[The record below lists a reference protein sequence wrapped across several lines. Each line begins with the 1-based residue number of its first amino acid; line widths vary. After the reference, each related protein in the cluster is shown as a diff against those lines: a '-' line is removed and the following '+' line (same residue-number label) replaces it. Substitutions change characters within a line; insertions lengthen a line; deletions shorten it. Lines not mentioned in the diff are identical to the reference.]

1 MLPQRLLVP
10 LFQRPYVWNEE
21 LQWEPLWRD
30 VERVSNRLL
39 YTPADAI
46 PHFIGAVVLQAR
58 TTNVGDLPEFAVIDG
73 QQRLTTLQ
81 ILLDALHAQ
90 CVEVSATAPA
100 ERLHELVENKSAY
113 CKHPEDRYKVWPT
126 NRDRPAFNEVMSA
139 PTPVEY
145 DGLDHAQ
152 ARLVHAHKFFF
163 ERSREYIL
171 AEGEQRALDRANALE
186 RTARELLQMVVIE
199 LTVDE
204 NAQEI
209 FETLNARGS
218 LLTAADLI
226 KNFIFQRLLEEGVD
240 VDKAYNDYWKEFETP
255 FWEEEVS
262 MGRLI
267 YSRASVFLGHWLM
280 AKTGEEIVAREVF
293 TRFKTYALHDCGL
306 SMTDLLRQVHT
317 ASHVYREFIEA
328 GKTKLPSMTRRDLFC
343 YRTTVMESDM
353 IRVLLL
359 WLYDP
364 ELQRVD
370 PISNDRLD
378 RSLQVIETW
387 FVRRMLVRA
396 TTKSITKTLID
407 LVAHLNVA
415 GRSSADDV
423 IEQYFTSLQ
432 ANANFL
438 PDDDYVSQELR
449 TGSTYRR
456 MHKGRLRMVMEAI
469 EDHLN
474 GYKTGGKP
482 LAANRITKYALTIE
496 HIMPQKWETSW
507 AAPDDNDIETRN
519 VRVHQIGNLVLTTQ
533 SLNSAVS
540 NGPWEGANGKRV
552 ALQRHGFLAST
563 ADLLRDDQTSWTD
576 ADIDKRT
583 QRMIDA
589 ILEIWPVAPG
599 YRTTFENE
607 ASEIAR
613 AIDLQDLV
621 NAGVLKAGQRLYATV
636 ARYAEVEAYLTS
648 DGRIAIGE
656 QVYDSPSGAGCS
668 LRKGATNGWRFWA
681 TDAQGKKTLRMYRRL
696 YVQRLQADDSAD
708 MSIEQAL
715 EELAV
720 PTKSSA
726 ITQSE
731 LWHAYWTGFTEFLLD
746 NDAQFT
752 VQNPRAQNW
761 TDSRV
766 GRAGIWL
773 SLHVYSFRANIED
786 SLPGI
791 SILIC
796 FRKPQWFDDIK
807 KHVKDF
813 EAATGHTAE
822 ITSPEGS
829 QTQYIAFRTS
839 LDPTNPE
846 HWPEC
851 YDWHF
856 EMLSTIRTVLQP
868 FVQELQ

>member
-370 PISNDRLD
+370 PISNERLD
-378 RSLQVIETW
+378 RCLQVIETW

-396 TTKSITKTLID
+396 TTKQITRTLVE
-407 LVAHLNVA
+407 LVSRLNVA
-415 GRSSADDV
+415 GRTNADEV
-423 IEQYFTSLQ
+423 IEQYFSSLQ
-432 ANANFL
+432 ADANYL
-438 PDDDYVSQELR
+438 PDDDYVSRELR

-507 AAPDDNDIETRN
+507 VAPDDNDIETRN
-519 VRVHQIGNLVLTTQ
+519 VRVHQLGNLVLTTQ
-533 SLNSAVS
+533 SLNSTVS
-540 NGPWEGANGKRV
+540 NGPWEGASGKRV

-599 YRTTFENE
+599 YRTQLANE
-607 ASEIAR
+607 ADERAR
-613 AIDLQDLV
+613 AVDLRDLI
-621 NAGVLKAGQRLYATV
+621 NAGLLKAGQRLYANHSK
-636 ARYAEVEAYLTS
+636 YMDVEAFLTS
-648 DGRIAIGE
+648 DGRIAIGNE
-656 QVYDSPSGAGCS
+656 LHDTPSGAGFA
-668 LRKGATNGWRFWA
+668 LRKRSTNGWVLWT
-681 TDAQGKKTLRMYRRL
+681 TDEQRKKSLRL
-696 YVQRLQADDSAD
+696 YRSIYLQQSGLEQIVDFDIDEAIAELTSSDSGFTGA
-708 MSIEQAL
+708 
-715 EELAV
+715 
-720 PTKSSA
+720 
-726 ITQSE
+726 QSDF
-731 LWHAYWTGFTEFLLD
+731 WFRYWTALKSYFEDCDSTINLRSP
-746 NDAQFT
+746 Q
-752 VQNPRAQNW
+752 RQNW
-761 TDSRV
+761 HDV
-766 GRAGIWL
+766 AIGRSGCWL
-773 SLHVYSFRANIED
+773 SMQVWSRNSVLEDQGPGMNVTLIVDRAN
-786 SLPGI
+786 
-791 SILIC
+791 
-796 FRKPQWFDDIK
+796 WFDQLIK
-807 KHVKDF
+807 QREQIESLFGANLEWSQKEGRKQRF
-813 EAATGHTAE
+813 I
-822 ITSPEGS
+822 IT
-829 QTQYIAFRTS
+829 RTN
-839 LDPTNPE
+839 LDPTNMSN
-846 HWPEC
+846 WPEC
-851 YDWHF
+851 FEWHL
-856 EMLSTIRTVLQP
+856 ENLTKLRTVLQP

>member
-90 CVEVSATAPA
+90 CVEVSAAAPA

-171 AEGEQRALDRANALE
+171 ADGEQRALDRANALE

-199 LTVDE
+199 LSVDE

-370 PISNDRLD
+370 PISSDRLD
-378 RSLQVIETW
+378 RCLQVIETW

-396 TTKSITKTLID
+396 TTKQITRTLVE
-407 LVAHLNVA
+407 LVSRLNVA
-415 GRSSADDV
+415 GRTSADEV
-423 IEQYFTSLQ
+423 IEQYFSSLQ
-432 ANANFL
+432 ADANYL
-438 PDDDYVSQELR
+438 PDDDYVSRELR

-496 HIMPQKWETSW
+496 HIMPQKWEASW
-507 AAPDDNDIETRN
+507 VLPDDNDIETRN
-519 VRVHQIGNLVLTTQ
+519 VRVHQLGNLVLTTQ

-589 ILEIWPVAPG
+589 ILEIWPVPPG
-599 YRTTFENE
+599 YRTQLANE
-607 ASEIAR
+607 ADERAR
-613 AIDLQDLV
+613 AVDLRDLI
-621 NAGVLKAGQRLYATV
+621 NAELLKAGQRLYANHSK
-636 ARYAEVEAYLTS
+636 YMDVEAFLTS
-648 DGRIAIGE
+648 DGRIAIGNE
-656 QVYDSPSGAGCS
+656 LHDTPSGAGFA
-668 LRKGATNGWRFWA
+668 LRKRSTNGWVLWT
-681 TDAQGKKTLRMYRRL
+681 TDEQRKKSLRL
-696 YVQRLQADDSAD
+696 YRSIYLQQSGLEQIVDFDIDEAIAELTSSDSGFTGA
-708 MSIEQAL
+708 
-715 EELAV
+715 
-720 PTKSSA
+720 
-726 ITQSE
+726 QSDF
-731 LWHAYWTGFTEFLLD
+731 WFRYWTALKSYFEDCDSTINLRSP
-746 NDAQFT
+746 Q
-752 VQNPRAQNW
+752 RQNW
-761 TDSRV
+761 HDV
-766 GRAGIWL
+766 AIGRSGCWL
-773 SLHVYSFRANIED
+773 SMQVWSRNSVLEDQGPGMNVTLIVDRAN
-786 SLPGI
+786 
-791 SILIC
+791 
-796 FRKPQWFDDIK
+796 WFDQL
-807 KHVKDF
+807 VKQREQIESLF
-813 EAATGHTAE
+813 GANLEWSQKEGRKQRFI
-822 ITSPEGS
+822 IT
-829 QTQYIAFRTS
+829 RTN
-839 LDPTNPE
+839 LDPTNMSN
-846 HWPEC
+846 WPEC
-851 YDWHF
+851 FEWHL
-856 EMLSTIRTVLQP
+856 ENLTKLRAVLQP
-868 FVQELQ
+868 FVQELV

>member
-199 LTVDE
+199 LSVDE

-370 PISNDRLD
+370 PISNERLD
-378 RSLQVIETW
+378 RCLQVIETW

-396 TTKSITKTLID
+396 TTKLITRTLVE
-407 LVAHLNVA
+407 LVARLNVA
-415 GRSSADDV
+415 GRTNADEV
-423 IEQYFTSLQ
+423 IEQYFSSLQ
-432 ANANFL
+432 ADANYL
-438 PDDDYVSQELR
+438 PDDDYVSRELR

-507 AAPDDNDIETRN
+507 AAPEDNDVETRN
-519 VRVHQIGNLVLTTQ
+519 VRVHQLGNLVLTTQ

-589 ILEIWPVAPG
+589 ILEIWPVPPG
-599 YRTTFENE
+599 YRTQLANE
-607 ASEIAR
+607 ADERAR
-613 AIDLQDLV
+613 AVDLRDLI
-621 NAGVLKAGQRLYATV
+621 NAGLLKAGQRLYAI
-636 ARYAEVEAYLTS
+636 RSKYMDVEAFLTS
-648 DGRIAIGE
+648 DGRIAIGNE
-656 QVYDSPSGAGCS
+656 LHDTPSGAGFA
-668 LRKGATNGWRFWA
+668 LRMRSTNGWVFWT
-681 TDAQGKKTLRMYRRL
+681 TDEQRKKSLRL
-696 YVQRLQADDSAD
+696 YRSIYLQQSGL
-708 MSIEQAL
+708 EQSGDFDIDEAID
-715 EELAV
+715 ELTA
-720 PTKSSA
+720 SDRSNSG
-726 ITQSE
+726 TQSDFWYDYWAE
-731 LWHAYWTGFTEFLLD
+731 LKNYFEDCDSPINLRTPL
-746 NDAQFT
+746 
-752 VQNPRAQNW
+752 RQNW
-761 TDSRV
+761 KDV
-766 GRAGIWL
+766 GIGRSGCWL
-773 SLHVYSFRANIED
+773 SMQVWSRNSSLED
-786 SLPGI
+786 SGPGMNVA
-791 SILIC
+791 LIVN
-796 FRKPQWFDDIK
+796 RPQWFEQLQNHQSEIESKFGSPLDWN
-807 KHVKDF
+807 VKEGRKQRF
-813 EAATGHTAE
+813 
-822 ITSPEGS
+822 IT
-829 QTQYIAFRTS
+829 TRTN
-839 LDPTNPE
+839 LDPTNKSN
-846 HWPEC
+846 WPEC
-851 YDWHF
+851 FEWHL
-856 EMLSTIRTVLQP
+856 ENLTKLRTVLQP
-868 FVQELQ
+868 FVQELV